1 MAKPLA
7 DTANIPSGQ
16 VRVIL
21 VDFRHFKLLDLLSMD
36 APRTMTI
43 KDLRKELYVRMISSA
58 SERSIMFR
66 DRSPE
71 ALRMGY
77 CDYEFVLVHCKDGD
91 RVGFFP
97 TGETLDDA
105 SVCGDHVTPG
115 KPALLRVQP
124 KFSGTYSGSI
134 RTVVPGNYEREE
146 KQAFMSTVRNLP
158 HMNFN
163 LVVLAVGANT
173 PEQVLPIFAID
184 AARLGYRVCILAINP
199 GFYHGIY
206 PCLEDL
212 RHGMSATPM
221 SVAKMNFL
229 AYNRHPPSHKC
240 TTVYDRARAWE
251 TWQITKRSDFAGSFV
266 LTPEAMDNLD
276 SGYME
281 MHTFAMSWPGKP
293 ANRDLDDD
301 VLLAVSQTIPSLCTT
316 MSHFVAFFSTW
327 SDETDLHITHLVQ
340 WRANVPFFNSFHAIL
355 DKYETSSGRF
365 HVFQNIDL
373 AISCT
378 SHLHDDEMLK
388 ALGGHRI
395 STLDAVSLDNLGFF
409 EVLQ

>member
-1 MAKPLA
+1 MAEPLA
-7 DTANIPSGQ
+7 DTPNIPSGH

-21 VDFRHFKLLDLLSMD
+21 VGFKYFKQLDV
-36 APRTMTI
+36 PCTMTI
-43 KDLRKELYVRMISSA
+43 KDLRKELYVSVI

-66 DRSPE
+66 DWPPE

-91 RVGFFP
+91 SVGFAI
-97 TGETLDDA
+97 GEALDDA
-105 SVCGDHVTPG
+105 SMCGDHVTPG

-124 KFSGTYSGSI
+124 RFNAYSGSI
-134 RTVVPGNYEREE
+134 RTAVPGDYERGE

-173 PEQVLPIFAID
+173 PEQVLPNFAID
-184 AARLGYRVCILAINP
+184 AAMLGYRVCILAINP

-206 PCLEDL
+206 PCLRDIQY
-212 RHGMSATPM
+212 HGTSGMSMATLH
-221 SVAKMNFL
+221 FL
-229 AYNRHPPSHKC
+229 AYNRHPPSHQC

-251 TWQITKRSDFAGSFV
+251 SWQRTKRSDFAGSFV
-266 LTPEAMDNLD
+266 LTPEAMDTLNG
-276 SGYME
+276 GYME
-281 MHTFAMSWPGKP
+281 MHTFAMSWPGYP

-301 VLLAVSQTIPSLCTT
+301 VLLAVSQTIPFLCTT

-327 SDETDLHITHLVQ
+327 SNETDLHITHLSQ

-355 DKYETSSGRF
+355 DTYEISSGQF

-378 SHLHDDEMLK
+378 SHLYDDEMLK

-409 EVLQ
+409 ESNAKWYTNCTLL